1 MQQSHC
7 IAALPS
13 FHPLTQPTAKETDHI
28 CTKQNNCYYAYMY
41 NVCIGD
47 GGSGELV
54 SGGVDVVV
62 VGVNASRTEV
72 VGGSTLVIVDG
83 DDRVV
88 EWCSEDW

>member
-1 MQQSHC
+1 M
-7 IAALPS
+7 
-13 FHPLTQPTAKETDHI
+13 
-28 CTKQNNCYYAYMY
+28 
-41 NVCIGD
+41 CIGV